1 MPEVKLT
8 DHSDERECQ
17 MNLHDNDIPGEQTPV
32 QRFEFGKSV
41 VLGIAVIVLGGIL
54 AVVGIVGHHNPIV
67 PIVAVVAGV
76 LIVVFDLSTRRSR
89 RERQGR

>member
-1 MPEVKLT
+1 
-8 DHSDERECQ
+8 

-32 QRFEFGKSV
+32 QRSEFGKSL

-54 AVVGIVGHHNPIV
+54 TVVGIVGHHNPIV
-67 PIVAVVAGV
+67 PIVALVAGV

-89 RERQGR
+89 RRRQGR